1 MAIKIGITGGIGS
14 GKSVV
19 SRLLQTMGIP
29 VYNTDTEA
37 KRLIVCNEEIR
48 TALRQL
54 VGDETYLPDGSLNR
68 PFLARYL
75 FGNDEHATQV
85 NRIIHPHVKDD
96 CRTWMRLHDN
106 CPIVGVE
113 SAILIEAWF
122 TDLVDSLLMV
132 YAPQELRIRR
142 TIARDDTTEEA
153 VRKRMARQMSDEEK
167 RELADYVIHND
178 GIRPLIPQATDF
190 VQRLLRTTIDSR

>member
-48 TALRQL
+48 AALHQL
-54 VGDETYLPDGSLNR
+54 VGEETYLPDGSLNR

-75 FGNDEHATQV
+75 FGNDEHAAQV
-85 NRIIHPHVKDD
+85 NRIIHPHVKND
-96 CRTWMRLHDN
+96 CRRWMELHDN
-106 CPIVGVE
+106 CPVVGVE
-113 SAILIEAWF
+113 SAILIEAGF
-122 TDLVDSLLMV
+122 TDLVDTLLMV
-132 YAPQELRIRR
+132 YAPQALRIQR
-142 TIARDDTTEEA
+142 TVARDATTEEA
-153 VRKRMARQMSDEEK
+153 VCKRMARQMSDEEK
-167 RELADYVIHND
+167 RERADYVIHND
-178 GIRPLIPQATDF
+178 GIHLLIPQTTDF
-190 VQRLLRTTIDSR
+190 VQRLLRAATQE